1 MNAIVLPIASLLIAI
16 FLIVIF
22 FAKKNIHNKETNTYS
37 VMLIFNLIYSILC
50 ILIYI
55 LAKTNG
61 NELLIGFL
69 QKIYLIIMLII
80 IICVI
85 IYNVNLLNIKEST
98 KLTLL
103 KTTLL
108 SLVIFS
114 VLILFTP
121 INVINYADVLD
132 GNGLSYDIA
141 ILATILYFII
151 GLITSIFIVLNKNFK
166 SIPFLTLIIFYI
178 IGLLVRNYFPSIL
191 FETFFFTFML
201 LIMYHTIENPDLKM
215 LNKVNLAAY
224 QAEKSNKAKSEFL
237 SSMSHEIR
245 TPLNAIVG
253 FSQLIDSAKTLSE
266 AKENAHDIIESSN
279 TLLNMLTNILD
290 ISKVEIGALEVEE
303 VPYNLRETIC
313 SVSDLYKY
321 KLEEK
326 HLELDLDI
334 ESVPHTL
341 IGDVAKIKRI
351 GANIL
356 DNAIKYTE
364 IGFITIHV
372 TGNIK
377 DDTCEITLTISDTGI
392 GMSKKFQANL
402 FNNFTR
408 AESNINTNKSGMG
421 LGLSITK
428 SLVEIMGGSITL
440 TSKENEG
447 TKFIIKLSQK
457 LGE

>member
-141 ILATILYFII
+141 ILATILYFIV

-253 FSQLIDSAKTLSE
+253 FSQLIDSANTLS
-266 AKENAHDIIESSN
+266 
-279 TLLNMLTNILD
+279 
-290 ISKVEIGALEVEE
+290 
-303 VPYNLRETIC
+303 
-313 SVSDLYKY
+313 
-321 KLEEK
+321 
-326 HLELDLDI
+326 
-334 ESVPHTL
+334 
-341 IGDVAKIKRI
+341 
-351 GANIL
+351 
-356 DNAIKYTE
+356 
-364 IGFITIHV
+364 
-372 TGNIK
+372 
-377 DDTCEITLTISDTGI
+377 
-392 GMSKKFQANL
+392 
-402 FNNFTR
+402 
-408 AESNINTNKSGMG
+408 
-421 LGLSITK
+421 
-428 SLVEIMGGSITL
+428 
-440 TSKENEG
+440 
-447 TKFIIKLSQK
+447 
-457 LGE
+457 

>member
-1 MNAIVLPIASLLIAI
+1 MV
-16 FLIVIF
+16 
-22 FAKKNIHNKETNTYS
+22 
-37 VMLIFNLIYSILC
+37 
-50 ILIYI
+50 
-55 LAKTNG
+55 
-61 NELLIGFL
+61 
-69 QKIYLIIMLII
+69 
-80 IICVI
+80 
-85 IYNVNLLNIKEST
+85 
-98 KLTLL
+98 
-103 KTTLL
+103 
-108 SLVIFS
+108 
-114 VLILFTP
+114 
-121 INVINYADVLD
+121 
-132 GNGLSYDIA
+132 
-141 ILATILYFII
+141 

-253 FSQLIDSAKTLSE
+253 FSQLIDSANTLSE
-266 AKENAHDIIESSN
+266 VKENAHDIIESSN
-279 TLLNMLTNILD
+279 TLLNMITNILD
-290 ISKVEIGALEVEE
+290 ISKVEIGELEVEE
-303 VPYNLRETIC
+303 VPYNLREAIC

-351 GANIL
+351 VANIL

-377 DDTCEITLTISDTGI
+377 GDTCEITLTISDTGI

-428 SLVEIMGGSITL
+428 SLVEIMGGSISL

>member
-37 VMLIFNLIYSILC
+37 VILIFNLIYSILC

-80 IICVI
+80 TICVI

-141 ILATILYFII
+141 ILATILYFMV

-253 FSQLIDSAKTLSE
+253 FSQLIDSANTLSE
-266 AKENAHDIIESSN
+266 VKENAHDIIESSN
-279 TLLNMLTNILD
+279 TLLNMITNILD
-290 ISKVEIGALEVEE
+290 ISKVEIGELEVEE
-303 VPYNLRETIC
+303 VPYNLREAIC

-351 GANIL
+351 VANIL

-377 DDTCEITLTISDTGI
+377 GDTCEITLTISDTGI

-428 SLVEIMGGSITL
+428 SLVEIMGGSISL

>member
-80 IICVI
+80 TICVI

-141 ILATILYFII
+141 ILATILYFMV

-253 FSQLIDSAKTLSE
+253 FSQLIDSANTLSE
-266 AKENAHDIIESSN
+266 VKENAHDIIESSN
-279 TLLNMLTNILD
+279 TLLNMITNILD
-290 ISKVEIGALEVEE
+290 ISKVEIGELEVEE
-303 VPYNLRETIC
+303 VPYNLREAIC

-351 GANIL
+351 VANIL

-377 DDTCEITLTISDTGI
+377 GDTCEITLTISDTGI

-428 SLVEIMGGSITL
+428 SLVEIMGGSISL

>member
-351 GANIL
+351 VANIL

>member
-141 ILATILYFII
+141 ILATILYFMV

-253 FSQLIDSAKTLSE
+253 FSQLIDSANTLSE
-266 AKENAHDIIESSN
+266 VKENAHDIIESSN
-279 TLLNMLTNILD
+279 TLLNMITNILD
-290 ISKVEIGALEVEE
+290 ISKVEIGELEVEE
-303 VPYNLRETIC
+303 VPYNLREAIC

-351 GANIL
+351 VANIL

-428 SLVEIMGGSITL
+428 SLVEIMGGSISL

>member
-1 MNAIVLPIASLLIAI
+1 MNAIVLPVASLLIAI

-141 ILATILYFII
+141 ILATILYFMV

-253 FSQLIDSAKTLSE
+253 FSQLIDSANTLSE
-266 AKENAHDIIESSN
+266 VKENAHDIIESSN
-279 TLLNMLTNILD
+279 TLLNMITNILD
-290 ISKVEIGALEVEE
+290 ISKVEIGELEVEE
-303 VPYNLRETIC
+303 VPYNLREAIC

-321 KLEEK
+321 KLEE
-326 HLELDLDI
+326 
-334 ESVPHTL
+334 
-341 IGDVAKIKRI
+341 
-351 GANIL
+351 NI
-356 DNAIKYTE
+356 
-364 IGFITIHV
+364 
-372 TGNIK
+372 
-377 DDTCEITLTISDTGI
+377 
-392 GMSKKFQANL
+392 
-402 FNNFTR
+402 
-408 AESNINTNKSGMG
+408 
-421 LGLSITK
+421 
-428 SLVEIMGGSITL
+428 
-440 TSKENEG
+440 
-447 TKFIIKLSQK
+447 
-457 LGE
+457 

>member
-253 FSQLIDSAKTLSE
+253 FSQLIDSANTLSE

-290 ISKVEIGALEVEE
+290 ISKVEIGELEVEE
-303 VPYNLRETIC
+303 VPYNLREAIC

-334 ESVPHTL
+334 ESVPNTL
-341 IGDVAKIKRI
+341 IGDIAKIKRI
-351 GANIL
+351 VANIL

-372 TGNIK
+372 RGNIK

-392 GMSKKFQANL
+392 GMSKKFQASL

-408 AESNINTNKSGMG
+408 AESNINTNKLGMG